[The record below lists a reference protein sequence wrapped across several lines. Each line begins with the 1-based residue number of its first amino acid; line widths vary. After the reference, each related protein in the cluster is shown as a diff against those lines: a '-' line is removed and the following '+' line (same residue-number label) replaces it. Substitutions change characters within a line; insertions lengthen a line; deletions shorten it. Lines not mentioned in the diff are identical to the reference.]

1 MEKVFEFLAEDK
13 KTFEASNSFE
23 RTLIFCKHDKSAM
36 AALLTLYDSKTIFG
50 TFSEYLITNDKTV
63 LERERV
69 QVNNGEKMLAIC
81 NMDFMDDFQLGLAK
95 HYIFLDFPLKI
106 IGIKKM
112 LDRLNT
118 MAQQSE
124 QVIDIDFLTTNMD
137 ARIYQEALNME
148 MTMRGSQ
155 VPKWLTELV
164 NGSSELPEDP
174 DVIFVRTCKPDLEPL
189 TAKPAK
195 LPSPRQPESKPSNE
209 ASSSQ
214 LEPTSASQ
222 PPSRVDQILK
232 SRSGLPTKDADS
244 SSEVAPRKRKP
255 KSPAFDIY
263 NMKRQ
268 PDGTFLIPSHVM
280 GFCNEDL
287 SEDDEEPDPEYDS
300 EEEYNWMYKLDVW

>member
-1 MEKVFEFLAEDK
+1 M
-13 KTFEASNSFE
+13 
-23 RTLIFCKHDKSAM
+23 
-36 AALLTLYDSKTIFG
+36 
-50 TFSEYLITNDKTV
+50 
-63 LERERV
+63 
-69 QVNNGEKMLAIC
+69 
-81 NMDFMDDFQLGLAK
+81 
-95 HYIFLDFPLKI
+95 
-106 IGIKKM
+106 
-112 LDRLNT
+112 
-118 MAQQSE
+118 
-124 QVIDIDFLTTNMD
+124 
-137 ARIYQEALNME
+137 
-148 MTMRGSQ
+148 
-155 VPKWLTELV
+155 
-164 NGSSELPEDP
+164 
-174 DVIFVRTCKPDLEPL
+174 IFVRTCKPDLEPL